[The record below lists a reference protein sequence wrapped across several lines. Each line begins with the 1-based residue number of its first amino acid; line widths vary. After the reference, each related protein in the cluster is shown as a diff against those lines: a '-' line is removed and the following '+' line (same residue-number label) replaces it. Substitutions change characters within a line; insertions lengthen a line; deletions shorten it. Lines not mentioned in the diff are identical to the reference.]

1 MRIAKLSVSIT
12 LSMVASL
19 GIVHAQTQV
28 KKFVPFNQFVA
39 LTTSASSEN
48 YVGAPGNH
56 VQDAAAFE
64 QMRQHIL
71 NLYTGVHVNHSFL
84 LQNTHVDCIPVM
96 EQPSVRL
103 TGATELAAP
112 PPSSLGETEST
123 AGDEKPMLATQVDA
137 AHSIDAFGNSTIC
150 EAGTI
155 PMARV
160 TLEQMSHFATLAN
173 FFQKSPGEHEASA
186 QLTSGKAQPPAS
198 PGVHV
203 YSFVYSPEI
212 VQTGIT
218 DGNNLWS
225 PTVTTDQYFSLSQL
239 WEIGESRLGYTQT
252 AETGWQVYPSFYGT
266 NNAALFIY
274 WTADG
279 YYLTGC
285 YNLTCPAFTQTNG
298 SYILGAAF
306 SDYSTAGGTQYELD
320 TEYRLYEN
328 NWWLFVNGA
337 PLGYYPARLYAPGTM
352 EKYAFLSEY
361 GTESV
366 SSTTVDP
373 PEGSGAWSDA
383 GYGLAAY
390 HRNLN
395 YISMTGVL
403 ERQDLTGDEPNP
415 TCYTVTGPYVA
426 GGGWGEYFYDG
437 GPGGGSC

>member
-1 MRIAKLSVSIT
+1 MKIAKLSVSIT
-12 LSMVASL
+12 VSIVASL
-19 GIVHAQTQV
+19 GVMHAQTQA

-39 LTTSASSEN
+39 LTTSASSES

-71 NLYTGVHVNHSFL
+71 NLYTGVHVSHSFL

-103 TGATELAAP
+103 TGATKLAAP
-112 PPSSLGETEST
+112 PSSGVGETEST
-123 AGDEKPMLATQVDA
+123 GGEKPMLATQVDA
-137 AHSIDAFGNSTIC
+137 AHSIDAFGNSTTC

-160 TLEQMSHFATLAN
+160 TLDQMSHFATLAD

-186 QLTSGKAQPPAS
+186 QLTSGKAQPPAD

-203 YSFVYSPEI
+203 YSFTYAPEVY
-212 VQTGIT
+212 QTGMT

-225 PTVTTDQYFSLSQL
+225 PAVNSDQYFSLSQL
-239 WEIGESRLGYTQT
+239 WEIGESRVGYTQT
-252 AETGWQVYPSFYGT
+252 AETGWQVYPSFYET
-266 NNAALFIY
+266 NDAALFIY

-285 YNLTCPAFTQTNG
+285 YNLTCPAFTQVSNAYT
-298 SYILGAAF
+298 LGGPF
-306 SDYSTAGGTQYELD
+306 SNYSVSGGTQYELD
-320 TEYRLYEN
+320 TAYQLYGG
-328 NWWLFVNGA
+328 NWWLRVNGVW
-337 PLGYYPARLYAPGTM
+337 LGYYSARQYAPGTM

-383 GYGLAAY
+383 GFGYAAY

-395 YISMTGVL
+395 YFSSIGVL
-403 ERQDLTGDEPNP
+403 ERQNLTGDEPNP

-426 GGGWGEYFYDG
+426 GSGWGEYFYDG